1 MVGLLRLC
9 LLLLLLRTLHVWARV
24 RGGGGELVAKVGI
37 VGHLRRGVR
46 SRVVVLLVFGEGR
59 GVLAEKL
66 LAVSVVGVDHVDAGS
81 AAGRRLS
88 WAYARLIAGEAV

>member
-1 MVGLLRLC
+1 
-9 LLLLLLRTLHVWARV
+9 
-24 RGGGGELVAKVGI
+24 
-37 VGHLRRGVR
+37 
-46 SRVVVLLVFGEGR
+46 
-59 GVLAEKL
+59 VLAEKL